1 MGETPLWDATKLS
14 ALCPQ
19 NINLENLLDALS
31 QQLGHALPPYEV
43 ERVADEDW
51 DKGLSKE
58 DGLWI
63 ANKLISTN
71 NIDFLNIIRGHIDTD
86 ASLTKVIPTQGMP
99 SSPHL
104 DFASEIK
111 IKTKFP
117 RFMGKT

>member
-1 MGETPLWDATKLS
+1 M
-14 ALCPQ
+14 
-19 NINLENLLDALS
+19 
-31 QQLGHALPPYEV
+31 
-43 ERVADEDW
+43 VADEDW

-71 NIDFLNIIRGHIDTD
+71 NMIFLNIIRGHIDTD

-104 DFASEIK
+104 DLLVK
-111 IKTKFP
+111 
-117 RFMGKT
+117 